1 MDPVEILYI
10 MEKNAI
16 LAAVLSMAILI
27 GWQYIVVKPMEN
39 EQVQKQKVAK
49 ARAAAQNKGR
59 SSAASAP
66 LKAPASGFVAPGAP
80 ATPSAP
86 TQASPGR
93 LVRVDVG
100 DAVYELTN
108 RGAGFLSARLL
119 KYKQG
124 KQNFV
129 ELAPGGRPDVR
140 PLFFWGGKTAQ
151 RLNEASYQVE
161 GGDLSLSKDHPEGTV
176 RFLYRGADGLSA
188 EKAFSFRH
196 NEYNI
201 QTKIRVTR
209 PSGKEAMGIVWGPR
223 VGGSD
228 GNTYGGVIEGPMSF
242 VGEDLEYDYPE
253 EAKSVTHGEKLKWT
267 SLQSKHFIAALIP
280 RSGAGGAEIRL
291 LSKTDDLSEYAAIVP
306 LSQGTDVEAVFD
318 VYVGPKALES
328 LEKLKVNLEDSL
340 DYGKFSFIANPL
352 MSVLR
357 AFHSV
362 VGNWGVSI
370 ILLTILVKIIF
381 YPLTHVSMRNM
392 KEMQKLQPRITQLRE
407 IYKDD
412 KSRLNEQ
419 TMGLY
424 KEHKVNPMM
433 GCLPM
438 IIQIPVFFGLY
449 EALLVSIELRNAPFF
464 GWVQDLSV
472 QDPYHVYTIL
482 MGASMFLQQKMTPTA
497 ADPTQAKMMMFM
509 PIVFTGMFIFYPV
522 PVGLVIYWLVNNLLS
537 IAQQLYVNRSVQPP
551 KLAEEN

>member
-1 MDPVEILYI
+1 

-27 GWQYIVVKPMEN
+27 GWQYLVVRPMEE
-39 EQVQKQKVAK
+39 EQTRKQRAAK
-49 ARAAAQNKGR
+49 ARAAR
-59 SSAASAP
+59 SAGGTSAASAP
-66 LKAPASGFVAPGAP
+66 LKSPPAARPPATEAFPASSA
-80 ATPSAP
+80 PSAP
-86 TQASPGR
+86 APQR
-93 LVRVDVG
+93 RVRVDVG
-100 DAVYELTN
+100 DAVYELTS

-119 KYKQG
+119 KYRRGDKS
-124 KQNFV
+124 FV

-151 RLNEASYQVE
+151 RLNEAVYQVE
-161 GGDLSLSKDHPEGTV
+161 GGDLSLSETNPEGTV

-188 EKAFSFRH
+188 EKALTFRH
-196 NEYNI
+196 NSFNVRAG
-201 QTKIRVTR
+201 IRVYGL
-209 PSGKEAMGIVWGPR
+209 SGQETIGLAWGPR

-242 VGEDLEYDYPE
+242 VGEEIEYDYPE
-253 EAKSVTHGEKLKWT
+253 EGKVVAHGEGLKWT

-280 RSGAGGAEIRL
+280 RSGAGGAEVRL
-291 LSKTDDLSEYAAIVP
+291 LGKTETLSEYAAIVP
-306 LSQGTDVEAVFD
+306 FSRGGSVEAAFD
-318 VYVGPKALES
+318 VYVGPKAVEHLEA
-328 LEKLKVNLEDSL
+328 LGVGLEDSL
-340 DYGKFSFIANPL
+340 DYGMFAFIAKPL
-352 MSVLR
+352 MSILR
-357 AFHSV
+357 ALHAV
-362 VGNWGVSI
+362 AGNWGVAI

-392 KEMQKLQPRITQLRE
+392 KEMQKLQPRIAQLRE

-412 KSRLNEQ
+412 KTRLNEQ

-438 IIQIPVFFGLY
+438 LIQIPVFFGLY
-449 EALLVSIELRNAPFF
+449 EALLVSIELRDAPFF
-464 GWVQDLSV
+464 GWVTDLSA
-472 QDPYHVYTIL
+472 QDPYHVYTVL

-497 ADPTQAKMMMFM
+497 GDPTQAKMMMFM
-509 PIVFTGMFIFYPV
+509 PIIFTGMFIFYPV

-537 IAQQLYVNRSVQPP
+537 IAQQFYVNRSVQPP

>member
-1 MDPVEILYI
+1 

-16 LAAVLSMAILI
+16 LAAVLAMAILI
-27 GWQYIVVKPMEN
+27 GWQYLVVKPMED
-39 EQVQKQKVAK
+39 EQIQKQKVAK

-59 SSAASAP
+59 TSAASAP
-66 LKAPASGFVAPGAP
+66 LKAPASTAGQLAAPVV
-80 ATPSAP
+80 SAP
-86 TQASPGR
+86 TDTAPQR
-93 LVRVDVG
+93 RVRVDVG

-119 KYKQG
+119 KYKEG
-124 KQNFV
+124 KKNFV
-129 ELAPGGRPDVR
+129 ELVPAGRADVR
-140 PLFFWGGKTAQ
+140 PLFFWGGQAAQ
-151 RLNEASYQVE
+151 RLNEAAYQVE
-161 GGDLSLSKDHPEGTV
+161 GGDLSLSRTNPEGTV
-176 RFLYRGADGLSA
+176 RFVYRGADGLSA
-188 EKAFSFRH
+188 EKALTFHH
-196 NEYNI
+196 NDYNI

-242 VGEDLEYDYPE
+242 VGEELEYDYPE
-253 EAKSVTHGEKLKWT
+253 DGKVITHGEGLKWT

-291 LSKTDDLSEYAAIVP
+291 LGQTDKLSEYAAIVP
-306 LSQGTDVEAVFD
+306 FSQGRDVEAVFD
-318 VYVGPKALES
+318 VYVGPKAIEQ

-362 VGNWGVSI
+362 VGNWGVAI
-370 ILLTILVKIIF
+370 ILLTILVKIVF

-407 IYKDD
+407 IYKGD
-412 KSRLNEQ
+412 KNKLNEQ

-438 IIQIPVFFGLY
+438 VIQIPVFFGLY

-497 ADPTQAKMMMFM
+497 ADPTQAKMMMLM

-537 IAQQLYVNRSVQPP
+537 IAQQFYVNRSVQPP

>member
-1 MDPVEILYI
+1 

-16 LAAVLSMAILI
+16 LAAVLAMAILI
-27 GWQYIVVKPMEN
+27 GWQYLVVKPMED
-39 EQVQKQKVAK
+39 EQIQKQKVAK

-59 SSAASAP
+59 TSAASAP
-66 LKAPASGFVAPGAP
+66 LKVPASTAGQLAAPVV
-80 ATPSAP
+80 SAP
-86 TQASPGR
+86 TDTAPQR
-93 LVRVDVG
+93 RVRVDVG

-119 KYKQG
+119 KYKEG
-124 KQNFV
+124 KKNFV
-129 ELAPGGRPDVR
+129 ELVPAGRADVR
-140 PLFFWGGKTAQ
+140 PLFFWGGQAAQ
-151 RLNEASYQVE
+151 RLNEAAYQVE
-161 GGDLSLSKDHPEGTV
+161 GGDLSLSRTNPEGTV
-176 RFLYRGADGLSA
+176 RFVYRGADGLSA
-188 EKAFSFRH
+188 EKALTFHH
-196 NEYNI
+196 NDYNI

-242 VGEDLEYDYPE
+242 VGEELEYDYPE
-253 EAKSVTHGEKLKWT
+253 DGKVITHGEGLKWT

-291 LSKTDDLSEYAAIVP
+291 LGQTDKLSEYAAIVP
-306 LSQGTDVEAVFD
+306 LSQGRDVEAVFD
-318 VYVGPKALES
+318 VYVGPKAIEQ

-362 VGNWGVSI
+362 VGNWGVAI
-370 ILLTILVKIIF
+370 ILLTILVKIVF

-407 IYKDD
+407 IYKGD
-412 KSRLNEQ
+412 KNKLNEQ

-438 IIQIPVFFGLY
+438 VIQIPVFFGLY

-497 ADPTQAKMMMFM
+497 ADPTQAKMMMLM

-537 IAQQLYVNRSVQPP
+537 IAQQFYVNRSVQPP

>member
-1 MDPVEILYI
+1 
-10 MEKNAI
+10 MERNAI

-27 GWQYIVVKPMEN
+27 GWQYLVVKPMED
-39 EQVQKQKVAK
+39 EQAQKQKVARE
-49 ARAAAQNKGR
+49 RAAAQNKERG
-59 SSAASAP
+59 SAASMP
-66 LKAPASGFVAPGAP
+66 LQAPASVAGRPAAP
-80 ATPSAP
+80 AAPSAP
-86 TQASPGR
+86 TEAAPGR
-93 LVRVDVG
+93 RVRVDVG

-124 KQNFV
+124 EKNFV
-129 ELAPGGRPDVR
+129 QLVPPGRPDVR
-140 PLFFWGGKTAQ
+140 PLYFWGGKTAQ
-151 RLNEASYQVE
+151 RLNEASYRVE
-161 GGDLSLSKDHPEGTV
+161 GGDLSLSRANPEGTV
-176 RFLYRGADGLSA
+176 RFVYRGADGLSA
-188 EKAFSFRH
+188 EKALTFRH

-201 QTKIRVTR
+201 QTRIRVTR
-209 PSGKEAMGIVWGPR
+209 PSGTEAMGIVWGPR

-242 VGEDLEYDYPE
+242 VGEELEYDYPE
-253 EAKSVTHGEKLKWT
+253 EAKPVTHGESLKWT

-280 RSGAGGAEIRL
+280 RGGAGGAEVRL

-306 LSQGTDVEAVFD
+306 FLRGKDVDAVFD
-318 VYVGPKALES
+318 VYVGPKAVDH
-328 LEKLKVNLEDSL
+328 LEKLKVSLEDSL
-340 DYGKFSFIANPL
+340 DYGMFSFIAKPL
-352 MSVLR
+352 MSILR
-357 AFHSV
+357 FFHAF
-362 VGNWGVSI
+362 VGNWGVAI
-370 ILLTILVKIIF
+370 ILLTIVVKIIF

-412 KSRLNEQ
+412 KNRLNEQ
-419 TMGLY
+419 TMALY

-438 IIQIPVFFGLY
+438 LIQIPVFFGLY

-497 ADPTQAKMMMFM
+497 GDPTQAKMMMFM
-509 PIVFTGMFIFYPV
+509 PIIFTGMFIFYPV

-537 IAQQLYVNRSVQPP
+537 IAQQFYVNRSVQPP

>member
-1 MDPVEILYI
+1 

-16 LAAVLSMAILI
+16 LAAVLAMAILI
-27 GWQYIVVKPMEN
+27 GWQYLVVKPMED
-39 EQVQKQKVAK
+39 EQIQKQKVAK

-59 SSAASAP
+59 TSAASAP
-66 LKAPASGFVAPGAP
+66 LKAPASTAGQLAAPVV
-80 ATPSAP
+80 SAP
-86 TQASPGR
+86 TDTAPQR
-93 LVRVDVG
+93 RVRVDVG

-119 KYKQG
+119 KYKEG
-124 KQNFV
+124 KKNFV
-129 ELAPGGRPDVR
+129 ELVPAGRADVR
-140 PLFFWGGKTAQ
+140 PLFFWGGQAAQ
-151 RLNEASYQVE
+151 RLNEAAYQVE
-161 GGDLSLSKDHPEGTV
+161 GGDLSLSRTNPEGTV
-176 RFLYRGADGLSA
+176 RFVYRGADGLSA
-188 EKAFSFRH
+188 EKALTFRH
-196 NEYNI
+196 NDYNI

-209 PSGKEAMGIVWGPR
+209 PTGTEAMGIVWGPR

-242 VGEDLEYDYPE
+242 VGEELEYDYPE
-253 EAKSVTHGEKLKWT
+253 DGKVITHGEGLKWT

-291 LSKTDDLSEYAAIVP
+291 LGQTDKLSEYAAIVP
-306 LSQGTDVEAVFD
+306 LSQGRDVEAVFD
-318 VYVGPKALES
+318 VYVGPKAIEQ

-362 VGNWGVSI
+362 VGNWGVAI
-370 ILLTILVKIIF
+370 ILLTILVKIVF

-407 IYKDD
+407 IYKGD
-412 KSRLNEQ
+412 KNKLNEQ

-438 IIQIPVFFGLY
+438 VIQIPVFFGLY

-464 GWVQDLSV
+464 GRVQDLSV

-497 ADPTQAKMMMFM
+497 ADPTQAKMMMLM

-537 IAQQLYVNRSVQPP
+537 IAQQFYVNRSVQPP

>member
-1 MDPVEILYI
+1 

-27 GWQYIVVKPMEN
+27 GWQYLVVKPMED
-39 EQVQKQKVAK
+39 EQVQKQKDDK
-49 ARAAAQNKGR
+49 AREAARGVGR
-59 SSAASAP
+59 TSTPLRAPAAGPSSAPAVSTSTAFAP
-66 LKAPASGFVAPGAP
+66 H
-80 ATPSAP
+80 
-86 TQASPGR
+86 R
-93 LVRVDVG
+93 RIRVDMG
-100 DAVYELTN
+100 EAVYELTN

-124 KQNFV
+124 EKNFV
-129 ELAPGGRPDVR
+129 ELVPASRPDVR
-140 PLFFWGGKTAQ
+140 PLFFWGGQTAQ
-151 RLNEASYQVE
+151 RLNEAVYQVE
-161 GGDLSLSKDHPEGTV
+161 GGDMSLSRTNPEGTV
-176 RFLYRGADGLSA
+176 RFLYRGADGLLA
-188 EKAFSFRH
+188 EKTLAFRYKDFNVR
-196 NEYNI
+196 
-201 QTKIRVTR
+201 TRIRIVR
-209 PSGKEAMGIVWGPR
+209 PSGAINETIGVVWGPR

-242 VGEDLEYDYPE
+242 VEGKLEYDYPE
-253 EAKSVTHGEKLKWT
+253 EGKAVTHGASLSWT
-267 SLQSKHFIAALIP
+267 ALQSKHFIAALVP
-280 RSGAGGAEIRL
+280 RSGAGGAEVRL
-291 LSKTDDLSEYAAIVP
+291 LGKTGDLSEYAAIVP
-306 LSQGTDVEAVFD
+306 LSRGEDVEATFD
-318 VYVGPKALES
+318 VYVGPKSVEHLER
-328 LEKLKVNLEDSL
+328 LKVSLEDSL
-340 DYGKFSFIANPL
+340 DYGMFSFIAKPL

-357 AFHSV
+357 AFHAVS
-362 VGNWGVSI
+362 GNWGVAI

-392 KEMQKLQPRITQLRE
+392 KEMQKLQPRVAQLRE

-412 KSRLNEQ
+412 KAKLNEL

-464 GWVQDLSV
+464 GWVTDLSV

-482 MGASMFLQQKMTPTA
+482 MGASMFLQQKMTPVA
-497 ADPTQAKMMMFM
+497 GDPTQAKMMMFM
-509 PIVFTGMFIFYPV
+509 PLIFTGMFIFYPV

-537 IAQQLYVNRSVQPP
+537 IAQQFYVNRSVQPP